1 MARQDEVVTIYAAEG
16 RPEQGAALR
25 QAYTAALERG
35 LPPEVVQT
43 FLVPPQA
50 GGTAWRLVVVWRS
63 RAAFEA
69 SRDAELLP
77 GFAISGTG
85 GQVRARGAAW

>member
-1 MARQDEVVTIYAAEG
+1 MAQQGQVVTIYEAEVL
-16 RPEQGAALR
+16 PEQGAALR
-25 QAYTAALERG
+25 QAYTAALARG

-43 FLVPPQA
+43 FLVPSQA
-50 GGTAWRLVVVWRS
+50 GRTAWRLVVVWRS

-77 GFAISGTG
+77 GFAISGT
-85 GQVRARGAAW
+85 RGR